1 MSRAFVRQVQP
12 GDEYPDKLV
21 KLIPAEIVAVYLAI
35 QANLI
40 VLGERVVVGAI
51 VVLLIFTVAY
61 LRRGGIENGLQLT
74 FSTLSFLVWV
84 YSVAPVEILRGLY
97 NPPLASVI
105 LALWTLGIPF
115 VKTDALTSGG
125 NSGGDT

>member
-21 KLIPAEIVAVYLAI
+21 KLIPAGIVAVYLAI

-51 VVLLIFTVAY
+51 VVLLIFHRSLPTK
-61 LRRGGIENGLQLT
+61 GGIENGLQVT
-74 FSTLSFLVWV
+74 FSTLSLLVWV

-115 VKTDALTSGG
+115 VKTDALTSGRD
-125 NSGGDT
+125 SGGDT